1 MRGIYIPRSP
11 SQQKQLMSSPEE
23 KDRSMSGRSELFGH
37 RNIVVT
43 DADFGLRRRGLHEEI
58 KVRTARPL

>member
-1 MRGIYIPRSP
+1 
-11 SQQKQLMSSPEE
+11 
-23 KDRSMSGRSELFGH
+23 MSGRSELFGH